1 MIAVITMDDLNNI
14 FEAKRDELYAR
25 LAVEQDHDKRMG
37 ILASLASLSD
47 VRFEASKKLEIAHVF
62 KVGA

>member
-47 VRFEASKKLEIAHVF
+47 VRFEASK
-62 KVGA
+62 